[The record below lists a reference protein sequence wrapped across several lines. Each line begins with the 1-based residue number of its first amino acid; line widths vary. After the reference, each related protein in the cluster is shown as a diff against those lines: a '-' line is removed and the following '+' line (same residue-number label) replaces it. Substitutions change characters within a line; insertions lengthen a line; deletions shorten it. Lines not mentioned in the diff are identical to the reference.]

1 MDRLRHFPISFL
13 AVCLGLIG
21 FTLAWQKA
29 EHVLQLPFSLW
40 RPLGW
45 FTLVVIVLV
54 LGLYLLKLVRY
65 PREVRAEFQH
75 PIKMNFFPILAKL
88 FLIGSLVLLA
98 VAPALSKQ
106 LWWAGVITQFA
117 FGMIIMSAWIR
128 HDKFEV
134 HHLNPSWFIPVVGNV
149 IIPIAGVKHFNPE
162 LSWFFF
168 SVGLFWWLVLMSIV
182 MNRIIFH
189 RPIPQKLIPTLF
201 ILFAPPVIG
210 FIALTKLMGGPTPG
224 ANMLYY
230 FGLFLF
236 LLILTQLPV
245 FLKLKFNLPWWAY
258 SFPLDALAIASFLM
272 AEISGLAF
280 FHWLSW
286 GVFLLL
292 NLVIVLLLVLTLR
305 AIGRRDLCVEEEG

>member
-1 MDRLRHFPISFL
+1 M
-13 AVCLGLIG
+13 
-21 FTLAWQKA
+21 
-29 EHVLQLPFSLW
+29 
-40 RPLGW
+40 
-45 FTLVVIVLV
+45 
-54 LGLYLLKLVRY
+54 
-65 PREVRAEFQH
+65 
-75 PIKMNFFPILAKL
+75 
-88 FLIGSLVLLA
+88 
-98 VAPALSKQ
+98 
-106 LWWAGVITQFA
+106 
-117 FGMIIMSAWIR
+117 
-128 HDKFEV
+128 
-134 HHLNPSWFIPVVGNV
+134 
-149 IIPIAGVKHFNPE
+149 
-162 LSWFFF
+162 
-168 SVGLFWWLVLMSIV
+168 
-182 MNRIIFH
+182 
-189 RPIPQKLIPTLF
+189 
-201 ILFAPPVIG
+201 IG